1 MNYYM
6 LAPYHGSEAH
16 KVNDVIAYKGY
27 YRSCVLIMYASLA
40 TPPLT
45 PFLSTPEYISNMA

>member
-1 MNYYM
+1 M